1 MKDEGT
7 EGSIQ
12 LGDFDESTVNSIT
25 SSARKVSEQ
34 FNLPSGLEIEKPKKI
49 QYKLPLI
56 AMGISRVEVKNTMD
70 TIQEH
75 VLKQPSIES
84 LNTRIDN
91 LDKKYRRDFNKS

>member
-1 MKDEGT
+1 
-7 EGSIQ
+7 
-12 LGDFDESTVNSIT
+12 
-25 SSARKVSEQ
+25 
-34 FNLPSGLEIEKPKKI
+34 
-49 QYKLPLI
+49 
-56 AMGISRVEVKNTMD
+56 MGISKVEVKNTMD